1 LKISQTSCGEGDRND
16 GDKIEGDDNDGD
28 KIEGDDN
35 DGDDND
41 NEGDVNEYILPDHT
55 IKKAEN

>member
-28 KIEGDDN
+28 DS
-35 DGDDND
+35 
-41 NEGDVNEYILPDHT
+41 EGDVNEYIVPVHT